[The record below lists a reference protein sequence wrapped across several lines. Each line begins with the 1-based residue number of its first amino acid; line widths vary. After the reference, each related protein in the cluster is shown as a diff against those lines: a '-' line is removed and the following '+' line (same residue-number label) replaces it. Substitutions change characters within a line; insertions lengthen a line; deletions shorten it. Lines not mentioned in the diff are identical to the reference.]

1 MPEILLSSTSSD
13 ARSALNQC
21 DSTDAVLYGR
31 DCQPT
36 NNVRAYNPYLVGEKP
51 SLNDQTIVGELM
63 AGNSTRKLTELN
75 QCFGADQVTNLAEF
89 REHGASLGIGSIG
102 TTASVYTD
110 RTNQFVKAL
119 ERYQNALLSYR
130 DAARSH
136 SPLKGP
142 KYIEA
147 RRAFEHLQTQFQ
159 SEMRIISSGSSSRR
173 GTSLT
178 RLERATNIARSSRNA
193 DKLYVTNQAQAH
205 NVVRFTSHAKVLGNG
220 LAVIDFGSRIGNI
233 HTSYLAGENWHREMF
248 IQSSSFLASAG
259 ASIGVVKGGL
269 VLLAAFTPVGLVGL
283 IVGGAAIAVG
293 AAGTAVA
300 ANHVFEKNSGS
311 WYDDIMEWLAAL

>member
-1 MPEILLSSTSSD
+1 
-13 ARSALNQC
+13 
-21 DSTDAVLYGR
+21 
-31 DCQPT
+31 
-36 NNVRAYNPYLVGEKP
+36 
-51 SLNDQTIVGELM
+51 
-63 AGNSTRKLTELN
+63 
-75 QCFGADQVTNLAEF
+75 
-89 REHGASLGIGSIG
+89 
-102 TTASVYTD
+102 
-110 RTNQFVKAL
+110 
-119 ERYQNALLSYR
+119 
-130 DAARSH
+130 
-136 SPLKGP
+136 
-142 KYIEA
+142 
-147 RRAFEHLQTQFQ
+147 
-159 SEMRIISSGSSSRR
+159 MRIISSGSSSRR

-205 NVVRFTSHAKVLGNG
+205 NLVRFTSHAKVLGNG

-300 ANHVFEKNSGS
+300 ANHVFEKTAAVGTTTLWSG
-311 WYDDIMEWLAAL
+311 WQPYDLFDSTRDLFPLHSGWMGSFCSLRTDYSQKAKEKPRNQGQTRTGVRQWLGYFQRRWRHVPPPMAQRTAQTVNALLHCGR